1 MRKIT
6 NAFCLGVLAIIAI
19 ALLMKL
25 IHIEVAGI
33 LLMWGHALLSLIVI
47 PIFFI
52 RRIRN
57 SEAGLAKASNVV
69 SFIAVFFISN
79 GIFFKTQ
86 HWPASSYILTLGMG
100 ISFFAILIYTVAQI
114 LDKNSEKFEM
124 PKTIFVALL
133 FGLYITI
140 FNSSFTAS
148 LLNDY
153 TVLGK
158 EQLETIEIIK
168 EEIEAQKLASSNSYI
183 KEADLACNSTIR
195 KITDLKHELLNN
207 KVKDKALL
215 EIEEISQTNNIESR
229 DRVNALLV
237 GPIVS
242 LSNKP
247 SKGEQL
253 YADLQLLKTQ
263 LLGIVA
269 KMPTKNPALE
279 KLILTDIQ
287 LDSSDSGSEW
297 VQTQFE
303 GKPLIAAYV
312 NLIAIEHSIYN
323 AQLAINQIALNGK

>member
-1 MRKIT
+1 MKKIT
-6 NAFCLGVLAIIAI
+6 NTFCLGVLAIIAI

-25 IHIEVAGI
+25 IHIEGASI
-33 LLMWGHALLSLIVI
+33 LLMWGHALFSLIVI

-57 SEAGLAKASNVV
+57 SESGLSKASNVI
-69 SFIAVFFISN
+69 SFIAVFFTST
-79 GIFFKTQ
+79 GILFKMQ
-86 HWPASSYILTLGMG
+86 HWPGSSYFVTLGMG
-100 ISFFAILIYTVAQI
+100 ILGIAALFYTLVQI
-114 LDKNSEKFEM
+114 LEKKENKLEM
-124 PKTIFVALL
+124 PKTIFVAVL

-140 FNSSFTAS
+140 INSNLTAS

-153 TVLGK
+153 LVLGK
-158 EQLETIEIIK
+158 EQMETISLIK
-168 EEIEAQKLASSNSYI
+168 EEIDVQKQGRSNSYI

-195 KITDLKHELLNN
+195 KITELKHELLNN

-215 EIEEISQTNNIESR
+215 ELKEIQQTKNIESR
-229 DRVNALLV
+229 DRVNALLI
-237 GPIVS
+237 GPIFS

-253 YADLQLLKTQ
+253 YADLQILKTQ
-263 LLGIVA
+263 LLGIIA

-279 KLILTDIQ
+279 KLILSDIQ
-287 LDSSDSGSEW
+287 LDSSDSGSKW

-323 AQLAINQIALNGK
+323 AQFAVNQIALNGK